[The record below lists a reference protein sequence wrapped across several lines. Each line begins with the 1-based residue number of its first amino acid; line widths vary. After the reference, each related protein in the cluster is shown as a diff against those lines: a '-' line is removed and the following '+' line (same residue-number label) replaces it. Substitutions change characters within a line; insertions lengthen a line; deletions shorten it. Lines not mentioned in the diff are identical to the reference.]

1 MKNYIE
7 TASDVN
13 VTGELLYIKAIADGF
28 VYTDAECTVKADAE
42 LLNHLF
48 EMDHAVIVDGASKFR
63 PISISAYA
71 DERYVSLTYIKA
83 VTAGEPEVTT
93 ATVVVVYSSEYAVTE
108 EPTEEPT
115 EASTE
120 ADITSFAI
128 ATGSTAIIDDEA
140 KTIAVAMPKDSVV
153 TALAPTFTISD
164 DASIKIGATDQVSGV
179 TTNDFTTPVTYS
191 VTAEDGTTVVDWIVT
206 VTVATE

>member
-71 DERYVSLTYIKA
+71 DERYVGLTYIKA

-93 ATVVVVYSSEYAVTE
+93 ATVVVVYSSEYAV
-108 EPTEEPT
+108 TEEPT

-153 TALAPTFTISD
+153 TALVPTFTISD
-164 DASIKIGATDQVSGV
+164 DASIKVGATDQVSGV

-206 VTVATE
+206 VTVATEEPQG